1 MNKTIEE
8 KIVKGLIVYA
18 LLVAVIFTLSS
29 CGSTYGT
36 CPAYAQNN
44 QEIQECENCDELN

>member
-18 LLVAVIFTLSS
+18 LLVVTIFTLSS
-29 CGSTYGT
+29 CGSAYN
-36 CPAYAQNN
+36 CPAYSIYNANTTVN
-44 QEIQECENCDELN
+44 G

>member
-18 LLVAVIFTLSS
+18 LLIAVIFALSS
-29 CGSTYGT
+29 CGSTQYGI
-36 CPAYAQNN
+36 CPAYSNYNANTTVN
-44 QEIQECENCDELN
+44 G